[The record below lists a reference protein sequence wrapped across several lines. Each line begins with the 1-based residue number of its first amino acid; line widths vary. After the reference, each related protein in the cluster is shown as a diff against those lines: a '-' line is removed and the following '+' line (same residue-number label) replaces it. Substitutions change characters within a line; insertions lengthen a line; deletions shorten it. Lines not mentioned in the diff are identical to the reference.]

1 MKQIK
6 FLAMAFAALAV
17 FSCTKDDANK
27 ATDPATPGQ
36 PVYAQFSISLP
47 DAASRGTANDASG
60 TPIENTI
67 SDLKVYLIGSNRLV
81 EAVLDAADVS
91 GAGDYKTKVAQITT
105 GAKQVIAV
113 VNFPP
118 KQIANFF
125 SECLVL
131 GLYDENNEVVLLR
144 PDKNIKNG
152 CRVG

>member
-47 DAASRGTANDASG
+47 DAASRGTATDASG
-60 TPIENTI
+60 TTLENTI

-81 EAVLDAADVS
+81 EAVL
-91 GAGDYKTKVAQITT
+91 
-105 GAKQVIAV
+105 
-113 VNFPP
+113 
-118 KQIANFF
+118 
-125 SECLVL
+125 
-131 GLYDENNEVVLLR
+131 
-144 PDKNIKNG
+144 
-152 CRVG
+152 